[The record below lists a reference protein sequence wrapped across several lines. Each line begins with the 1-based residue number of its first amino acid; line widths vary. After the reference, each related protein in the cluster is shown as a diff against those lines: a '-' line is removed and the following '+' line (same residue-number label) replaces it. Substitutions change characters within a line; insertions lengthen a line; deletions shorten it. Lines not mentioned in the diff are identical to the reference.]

1 MWVQDM
7 GLGVKD
13 KSSKRMKMVMEMV
26 GIVLYL

>member
-13 KSSKRMKMVMEMV
+13 KSSMRMNMVMEMV